1 MNLQT
6 LSSEARAGHIE
17 GLDLISMEGGIYL
30 LQAHIDGRCHTL
42 DDGRGHAMQL
52 RSVEHAR
59 GLLHELPRLP
69 FYLVHASVHD
79 EMCGIAP
86 DGRSALR
93 VPLSMGSSR

>member
-42 DDGRGHAMQL
+42 DAGRGLSLIHI
-52 RSVEHAR
+52 SPFT
-59 GLLHELPRLP
+59 GLSTAGVDKVSSLP
-69 FYLVHASVHD
+69 HCC
-79 EMCGIAP
+79 M
-86 DGRSALR
+86 R
-93 VPLSMGSSR
+93 V